1 MYNFRFGRYNL
12 EGLFGK
18 VLDLWIWSAFH
29 KAAYS
34 FETFRLGL
42 RILGTDIWMSKLST
56 ASFAVTS
63 AVCDGSVTHSTRFV
77 YWSTTMRKRSNRYGT
92 PHGSSRPIPPMGVQ
106 NSLRHPWSNISGNS
120 PHDDPIPIDHPVRLL
135 FGPLWWLGDDRSR
148 LNRIASALNP
158 FGGGGNEILLITMV
172 SIPVEYFINV
182 CELFLIKPVRVRRW
196 PSKEQHTYPRF
207 DSIHQL
213 VKYYWKIRICCLFF
227 SHIGERAA
235 PAWWFLSHNSIS
247 DLCRYLF
254 ITIYRPNSCA

>member
-34 FETFRLGL
+34 FETFHLGL

-63 AVCDGSVTHSTRFV
+63 TVCDGSVTHSTHFV
-77 YWSTTMRKRSNRYGT
+77 YWSTIMRKRSNQYGT
-92 PHGSSRPIPPMGVQ
+92 PHGSSRPTPSMGVQ

-120 PHDDPIPIDHPVRLL
+120 PHDDPIPIEHPQSG
-135 FGPLWWLGDDRSR
+135 FCLGHTLVTSR
-148 LNRIASALNP
+148 WQIKAQPYSFCSQSL
-158 FGGGGNEILLITMV
+158 GGDEILLITVV

-182 CELFLIKPVRVRRW
+182 CELFLIKPARVCRW
-196 PSKEQHTYPRF
+196 PSKEQHTFPRF
-207 DSIHQL
+207 DSIH
-213 VKYYWKIRICCLFF
+213 
-227 SHIGERAA
+227 
-235 PAWWFLSHNSIS
+235 
-247 DLCRYLF
+247 
-254 ITIYRPNSCA
+254 